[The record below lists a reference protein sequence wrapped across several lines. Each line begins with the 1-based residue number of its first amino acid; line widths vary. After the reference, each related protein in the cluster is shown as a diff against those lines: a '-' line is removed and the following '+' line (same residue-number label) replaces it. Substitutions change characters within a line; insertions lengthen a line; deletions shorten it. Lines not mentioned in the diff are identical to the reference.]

1 MWNPLPAFKG
11 TSVAISLWQAGA
23 RLLEALGAEEQ
34 ALRLVNRAVKV
45 APQKSELHLHATR
58 LCLKR
63 GKVDQAI
70 LHWRKA
76 AGEQGR
82 TSLLYW
88 LRRTAGRG
96 QSVQRL
102 LRNNHRVEEVPVQ
115 ENGQNR
121 ANTVKPKSSRFFQL
135 FNDRPPTL
143 SLNDVGV
150 QLLEMGR
157 VEEALAV
164 FRQELAAKGISP
176 TLCFNLGL
184 AFSKLGHHREALE
197 YYERAQAGGLNSV
210 ELLNNKGY
218 SLSFLRQDEEA
229 VACYELA
236 KEMSPGDG
244 VILANLASCYH
255 RLELYHQA
263 LNCYENA
270 LRCLPAD
277 PVIYNNYALCL
288 EDVGRSEEAL
298 DCYERALAL
307 APRSKNILLNKAAC
321 LQKLGRYREAL
332 EICDGIIAREPDCP
346 ETWGLKGNLCK
357 EMGDSREA
365 VRCYGRALGVLI
377 RNRESQIPS

>member
-1 MWNPLPAFKG
+1 MWNSLPAFKG
-11 TSVAISLWQAGA
+11 TSLTIGLWQAGA
-23 RLLEALGAEEQ
+23 RILEALGAEEQ
-34 ALRLVNRAVKV
+34 ALRLVNRAVRA
-45 APQKSELHLHATR
+45 APQKLELHLHATR

-88 LRRTAGRG
+88 LRRTSGRG

-102 LRNNHRVEEVPVQ
+102 LRNNYRFEEVPVR
-115 ENGQNR
+115 ENGPDDGNR
-121 ANTVKPKSSRFFQL
+121 KLGPAGLWKKITGCP
-135 FNDRPPTL
+135 DAL

-157 VEEALAV
+157 AEEALTV
-164 FRQELAAKGISP
+164 LRRELAAAGINP
-176 TLCFNLGL
+176 ALCFNLGL
-184 AFSKLGHHREALE
+184 AFGKLGRHQEALE
-197 YYERAQAGGLNSV
+197 YYERAQAVGLNSV

-218 SLSFLRQDEEA
+218 SLFLLGRYEEA

-255 RLELYHQA
+255 RLKLYPQA
-263 LNCYENA
+263 LHGYENA

-288 EDVGRSEEAL
+288 EDVDRPAEAL
-298 DCYERALAL
+298 ECYDRALAL
-307 APRSKNILLNKAAC
+307 APRSKSLLLNKAAC
-321 LQKLGRYREAL
+321 LQKLGRHREAMQ
-332 EICDGIIAREPDCP
+332 ICDGIINREPNCP
-346 ETWGLKGNLCK
+346 ETWGLKGNLWK
-357 EMGDSREA
+357 EMGDLREA
-365 VRCYGRALGVLI
+365 AQCYGRALGIGLK
-377 RNRESQIPS
+377 N

>member
-11 TSVAISLWQAGA
+11 TSVAINLWQAGA

-88 LRRTAGRG
+88 LRRIAGQG
-96 QSVQRL
+96 QSVQHL
-102 LRNNHRVEEVPVQ
+102 LGNNYRGEELPVP

-121 ANTVKPKSSRFFQL
+121 ANAQKPKSSRFFQL
-135 FNDRPPTL
+135 FNDRLPTL
-143 SLNDVGV
+143 SLNDVGI

-164 FRQELAAKGISP
+164 FRQELAAKGVSSA
-176 TLCFNLGL
+176 LCFNLGL

-218 SLSFLRQDEEA
+218 SLFFLRQDEEA

-236 KEMSPGDG
+236 RELSPGDG

-255 RLELYHQA
+255 RLKLYPQA

-298 DCYERALAL
+298 DCYDRALAL
-307 APRSKNILLNKAAC
+307 VPSSKNIFLNKAAC
-321 LQKLGRYREAL
+321 LQKLGRYQEAMK
-332 EICDGIIAREPDCP
+332 ICDEIIAREPNCS
-346 ETWGLKGNLCK
+346 ETWGLKGNLWK
-357 EMGDSREA
+357 EMGRAREA
-365 VRCYGRALGVLI
+365 AQCYGRALGLRI
-377 RNRESQIPS
+377 KN